1 MYVCMYKYVLY
12 LSTFDTIRVSD
23 SSVHE
28 YIYLFSSDVMN
39 EEKKKRRRRR
49 SAQVKSQK
57 KMPAPP
63 LASISSGGSILLVCT
78 N

>member
-39 EEKKKRRRRR
+39 EEKKKEEV
-49 SAQVKSQK
+49 QVSRTSQKSKKK

-63 LASISSGGSILLVCT
+63 LWPV
-78 N
+78 